1 MSPSASPS
9 WRPSPGFASN
19 AERISRYDDFVAYIE
34 ERLAKAPT
42 AEWVERFEK
51 AQVAAGP
58 VYEFHEG
65 FDDAQVK
72 HLGLVVPMEQ
82 PGHGT
87 VHALRFPTL
96 LSGAPAPIRRP
107 APLLG
112 EHTAE
117 VLRELGY
124 TDQEIRQLAEAKN
137 VQLGPEDRQTRSH
150 QAKK

>member
-1 MSPSASPS
+1 MNEDQWKRFCVALGEPELATK
-9 WRPSPGFASN
+9 PGFASN
-19 AERISRYDDFVAYIE
+19 AERISRYDDFVAYVE
-34 ERLAKAPT
+34 ERLAKAST

-58 VYEFHEG
+58 VYEFHEV

-96 LSGAPAPIRRP
+96 LSGAPVPIRRP
-107 APLLG
+107 APQLG
-112 EHTAE
+112 QHTAE

-124 TDQEIRQLAEAKN
+124 ADQEIKRLAESGTIK
-137 VQLGPEDRQTRSH
+137 LGL
-150 QAKK
+150 

>member
-1 MSPSASPS
+1 MNEDQWKRFCVALGEPELATA
-9 WRPSPGFASN
+9 PGFASN
-19 AERISRYDDFVAYIE
+19 AERISRYDDFVASIE
-34 ERLAKAPT
+34 ARLAKAPT

-58 VYEFHEG
+58 VYEFHEV
-65 FDDAQVK
+65 FEDAQVR

-107 APLLG
+107 APRLG
-112 EHTAE
+112 QHTAE

-124 TDQEIRQLAEAKN
+124 SEGEIRRLAETGAIKI
-137 VQLGPEDRQTRSH
+137 GS
-150 QAKK
+150 